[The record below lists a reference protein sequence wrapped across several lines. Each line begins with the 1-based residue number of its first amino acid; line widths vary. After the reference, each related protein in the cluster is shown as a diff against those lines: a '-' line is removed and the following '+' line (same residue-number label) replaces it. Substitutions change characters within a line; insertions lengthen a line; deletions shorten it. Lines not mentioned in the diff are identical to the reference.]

1 MPRFTADSALSIPL
15 PVSRFYLSIFPFSSL
30 LSRRRPCA
38 PLGGYFSAKVN
49 RPFRSAKAGC
59 RRGGSV
65 KIFLSAVERIFPS
78 SLVGLF
84 RPPSACRKII
94 PAGRKRTERRERK
107 TRLND
112 ELQQT
117 DIVGGERGGHR
128 NGGKNPRTGP
138 QSHGKG
144 EGDAVPLFR
153 LRGHQGSAEHRNG
166 QPPAGQHGGADEPP
180 AEGPANSRRRR
191 RDNVSQADGQP
202 QGLCPHG
209 LLHAAVPRGCRSAAD
224 TRRIH

>member
-1 MPRFTADSALSIPL
+1 MIRKNLPL
-15 PVSRFYLSIFPFSSL
+15 
-30 LSRRRPCA
+30 RRRA
-38 PLGGYFSAKVN
+38 Y
-49 RPFRSAKAGC
+49 
-59 RRGGSV
+59 
-65 KIFLSAVERIFPS
+65 FPS

-224 TRRIH
+224 TRRIHGVRPADALAARTERGHRRLPARSPARHPPLRL